1 MKSKTLVVN
10 SAIAG
15 LLALGMAGVAQDAEA
30 GKKKM
35 EKCYGIVK
43 AGQNDCQTANSAC
56 AGTAEKDGKPDAFI
70 ALPKGS
76 CEKIVGGSLK
86 PKTSS

>member
-35 EKCYGIVK
+35 EKCYHSEIENK
-43 AGQNDCQTANSAC
+43 
-56 AGTAEKDGKPDAFI
+56 
-70 ALPKGS
+70 
-76 CEKIVGGSLK
+76 
-86 PKTSS
+86 